1 MQRRANRET
10 GRQTARETVA
20 ETDRRQAVS
29 LVLGCILQPFRVSEW
44 VILVSSWLWGNRS
57 NGNHSQ
63 RHLLLSK
70 RTMRMHRYLCS
81 DFLIWICSTLLHPE
95 RKLLQEE
102 RTCDATGVTRLDST
116 SSSCGCC
123 CCNGCAKIL
132 WQVQA
137 RVADSEVNKT
147 VRQREVCCNYC
158 KREKGN
164 FYYKNGGL
172 LSL

>member
-1 MQRRANRET
+1 MQRQANRET
-10 GRQTARETVA
+10 GRQTGKQQSRQTG
-20 ETDRRQAVS
+20 RRTERQTGGRQLAWCWGAFAT
-29 LVLGCILQPFRVSEW
+29 LPCEW
-44 VILVSSWLWGNRS
+44 VSDTRVLVSWWLWGNRS

-102 RTCDATGVTRLDST
+102 RTCDATGVTRLSST
-116 SSSCGCC
+116 SSSCCCCC

-132 WQVQA
+132 WQVRA
-137 RVADSEVNKT
+137 RVADPEVNKT
-147 VRQREVCCNYC
+147 AR
-158 KREKGN
+158 
-164 FYYKNGGL
+164 
-172 LSL
+172 